1 MRGGLRYRP
10 RAGTSRDL
18 GVRGPGAVEKI
29 ESYRPGQVAVRR
41 EVDLA
46 TPPTP
51 RRRSIRYPAKTL
63 AAHPRLPHLALR
75 CLPFSGNGTAP
86 GRGGPDI
93 RLPLVA
99 PWIG

>member
-1 MRGGLRYRP
+1 MNAP
-10 RAGTSRDL
+10 ETSRDL
-18 GVRGPGAVEKI
+18 GVRGPGAVEKFAT
-29 ESYRPGQVAVRR
+29 YRPGQVQVRR

-46 TPPTP
+46 HPADAEEAFDPVP
-51 RRRSIRYPAKTL
+51 RENL
-63 AAHPRLPHLALR
+63 AAHQRLPHRALL

-93 RLPLVA
+93 RLPLMA